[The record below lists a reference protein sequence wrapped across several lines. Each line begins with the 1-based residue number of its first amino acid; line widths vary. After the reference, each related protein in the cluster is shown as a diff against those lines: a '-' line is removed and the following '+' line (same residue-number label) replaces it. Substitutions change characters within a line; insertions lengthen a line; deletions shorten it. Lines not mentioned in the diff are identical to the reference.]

1 MQDKNVLKNF
11 KDRLFLIKRLD
22 EIATREKTPELA
34 TEPTKQKKPESKLQQ
49 KFTSEIIAN
58 EDDINDKT
66 FWNYFKYQNLS
77 FLRKDLIRAEEAK
90 KE

>member
-34 TEPTKQKKPESKLQQ
+34 TEPTKQKKSESKLQQ

-58 EDDINDKT
+58 EVDINDKT
-66 FWNYFKYQNLS
+66 FGN
-77 FLRKDLIRAEEAK
+77 
-90 KE
+90 

>member
-34 TEPTKQKKPESKLQQ
+34 REPTKQKKPESKLQQ

-58 EDDINDKT
+58 EVDINDKT
-66 FWNYFKYQNLS
+66 FWN
-77 FLRKDLIRAEEAK
+77 
-90 KE
+90 